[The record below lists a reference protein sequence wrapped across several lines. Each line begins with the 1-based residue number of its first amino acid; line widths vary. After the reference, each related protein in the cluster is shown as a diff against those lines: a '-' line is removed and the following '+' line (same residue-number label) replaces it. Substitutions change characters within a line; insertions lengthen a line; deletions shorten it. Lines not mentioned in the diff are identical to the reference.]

1 MAASRSGVDYSKILS
16 QGLNA
21 ATANK
26 LLGGIASY
34 VQEIS
39 KNNNQIVRSQ
49 YANIFGMTL
58 ADMTAMLNLSSRDL
72 VSISSNMLTYADTI

>member
-21 ATANK
+21 DTANK

-39 KNNNQIVRSQ
+39 KSNN
-49 YANIFGMTL
+49 
-58 ADMTAMLNLSSRDL
+58 
-72 VSISSNMLTYADTI
+72 